1 MSTKI
6 LYVEDDKLFGETI
19 TEFLEDEGF
28 EVSHHLDAST
38 ALDAT
43 FTTKFDLYL
52 LDINLPTQNGI
63 EFYKQLHQSDDKT
76 PAIFLTSSSQSQDLK
91 DAFSAGCEDFLTK
104 PVDLDELLLRIRA
117 LLRRV
122 YGEDKLSFGDY
133 ILDRANHT
141 LMHHEEPI
149 ILKPKT
155 FLLLH
160 LLVSNAGNIV
170 TMDTI
175 EERLWERNKQPSSSA
190 IRVYFSEIK
199 HAIGPDYITNI
210 RGVGY
215 QFNVN

>member
-19 TEFLEDEGF
+19 AEFLEDEGF
-28 EVSHHLDAST
+28 EVFHHLDAST

-43 FTTKFDLYL
+43 FSTKYDLYL

-104 PVDLDELLLRIRA
+104 PVDLDELLLRIKA

-122 YGEDKLSFGDY
+122 YGEEKLSFGEY

-141 LMHHEEPI
+141 LMRHDEQI

-160 LLVSNAGNIV
+160 LLVSNSGKVV

-175 EERLWERNKQPSSSA
+175 EERLWERNKQASPSA

-199 HAIGPDYITNI
+199 QAIGPDYITNI